1 MYWAIRRQLSKV
13 FLVYNRVLEI
23 TNLSLIKEYIMHSKR
38 KGNIGALKVGL
49 EFSKRGYS
57 VFYENGDISKIDLIA
72 ENNGKL
78 IRVQVK
84 SVTPINGTINLAFK
98 KDGPNYSFYY
108 DLETF
113 DFFAVYD
120 LVNENVYLI
129 RTKQHLNVKAI
140 KLRISPTKNNQVIR
154 TNDAKNYLFE
164 RVLRDYEQ
172 DTIKCDDIVQTT
184 TEMASES

>member
-1 MYWAIRRQLSKV
+1 
-13 FLVYNRVLEI
+13 
-23 TNLSLIKEYIMHSKR
+23 MHSKR

-49 EFSKRGYS
+49 EFSKQGYS

-84 SVTPINGTINLAFK
+84 SITPINGAIKLAFK

-113 DFFAVYD
+113 DFFAIYD
-120 LVNENVYLI
+120 LVNDKVYLI
-129 RTKQHLNVKAI
+129 RTKEYLNHKAI
-140 KLRISPTKNNQVIR
+140 ILRISPSKNSQVKRI
-154 TNDAKNYLFE
+154 NDATNYLFE

-184 TEMASES
+184 TEMANES